1 MLSTSGTQ
9 KFVRRFAKLTL
20 NRNRLRHFSS
30 LGDDNRKDVVGFL
43 GLGNMGLPMAL
54 NLAKTRHVIAFDPS
68 TVALDKAMEGG
79 VMSCD
84 SVYDVGKEASI
95 IVTMLPGCDFVNSVM
110 KPLVDA
116 SKDKKTLFVD
126 CSTVSPTTSRYW
138 HEKVSEDG
146 HEMYASPSSGNKSLT
161 SIKRFV
167 IVGCT
172 SRTN

>member
-1 MLSTSGTQ
+1 MLLSTSGTQ
-9 KFVRRFAKLTL
+9 KFVRRFAKQTAQYGKPS
-20 NRNRLRHFSS
+20 RLRHLSS
-30 LGDDNRKDVVGFL
+30 LGDDNRKSVVGFL

-79 VMSCD
+79 VMACD
-84 SVYDVGKEASI
+84 SVYDVGKEANI

-116 SKDKKTLFVD
+116 TKDKKTLFVD

-146 HEMYASPSSGNKSLT
+146 HEMYASPNSANKGLA
-161 SIKRFV
+161 
-167 IVGCT
+167 
-172 SRTN
+172 RTIRHCGVH